1 MKYVK
6 YIVIMM
12 YKDHRDSRK
21 ISIEKPKNEK
31 KRNNGIERQRKKKRN
46 NEQSWYVR
54 KVGEHIVVYLFSFS
68 RFSRLGQVEE
78 ESRM

>member
-31 KRNNGIERQRKKKRN
+31 KRNNGIERQRKKKEITSN
-46 NEQSWYVR
+46 HGMFEKSGNTS
-54 KVGEHIVVYLFSFS
+54 
-68 RFSRLGQVEE
+68 
-78 ESRM
+78 